1 MVTFQVKVSRRQ
13 TGRMYSKNTR
23 LPALGARGRI
33 RLAGVAIRVDRQAH
47 SAAPVVQ
54 ATAASTA
61 PKSKLAAAPHVSTT
75 IPLTDG
81 PNAMPHVAP
90 AFIQVIASVMRLPGT
105 ARSHVAF
112 AVISMG
118 A

>member
-1 MVTFQVKVSRRQ
+1 
-13 TGRMYSKNTR
+13 MYSKNTR

-61 PKSKLAAAPHVSTT
+61 PKYSPSWGLNSRVGMAYMMLKALAMTRGMRVQPRARPR
-75 IPLTDG
+75 
-81 PNAMPHVAP
+81 MPP
-90 AFIQVIASVMRLPGT
+90 ARL
-105 ARSHVAF
+105 AEKA
-112 AVISMG
+112 
-118 A
+118 